1 MQIEHELYLRLRDQA
16 HAVAT
21 YLIEHELAPG
31 PCVTPHG
38 DSDDDRDVLER
49 AADHVTALAGYQGVD
64 AHYVSDMLWRGL
76 RDKMRVPER
85 YQLSLTE

>member
-1 MQIEHELYLRLRDQA
+1 MQIEHELYLRLMDQA

-21 YLIEHELAPG
+21 YLISNDLAPE
-31 PCVTPHG
+31 PCVTRN
-38 DSDDDRDVLER
+38 DDDRDALER
-49 AADHVTALAGYQGVD
+49 AADHVAALAGYQGVD

-76 RDKMRVPER
+76 RDRMRVPER